1 MLLQCLK
8 LIWHKLS
15 VSSTSL
21 LKIISCLRY
30 LAHEGL
36 PFRRHGDERGANF
49 KQSIR
54 FRTEDDPAFAKQLK
68 EKNLSYTSAEI
79 QKEMLKHIVVVKCT
93 KKSDFFSIMV
103 DKSSDVSN
111 REQVV
116 FCVYWVDED
125 LHSHEDFIGL
135 YEMEKTDAATMV
147 KGLDNAK
154 LHGQCYDGCST
165 MTGKKKGVATLI
177 KQDVQ
182 TLALS
187 IHFYAHSLNCACGDW
202 IKNST
207 VVSDSLDTSYE
218 IAKSSFLQSAIHA
231 FGKFTRRSIRKTK
244 KSLVVR
250 CKP

>member
-36 PFRRHGDERGANF
+36 PFRRHGDERDAKF

-68 EKNLSYTSAEI
+68 EKNLSYTSTEI
-79 QKEMLKHIVVVKCT
+79 QKEMLTHIDVVNCT

-103 DKSSDVSN
+103 DKSSDASN

-116 FCVYWVDED
+116 FSVCWVEED
-125 LHSHEDFIGL
+125 FHSHEDFIGL
-135 YEMEKTDAATMV
+135 YEMEKNDAATMV

-154 LHGQCYDGCST
+154 LRGYDGCST
-165 MTGKKKGVATLI
+165 MTGKKKGVAILI
-177 KQDVQ
+177 NQDIQ
-182 TLALS
+182 ALALS
-187 IHFYAHSLNCACGDW
+187 IHFYAHSLNWSCGDW

-207 VVSDSLDTSYE
+207 VVSNSLDTSYE
-218 IAKSSFLQSAIHA
+218 ITKSSFLQSAIHA
-231 FGKFTRRSIRKTK
+231 FGKFTRRNISKTK